1 MAALVGMS
9 RAAWRRQP
17 QGALDVNESNTLAV
31 NLVFAHNTKAF
42 GYDSKARKLCAVV
55 GATWGVEGYQSAGT
69 ESSTYIQSSPVVQ
82 LGALQNS
89 TVFALSR
96 TNASL
101 TTTIPGSAG
110 TIGGSGNAIYC
121 ERGSSG
127 NDIYKLEWIYSGA
140 GELPNTLAAAFVY
153 RNDGGTILQKRIS
166 ANGLNNNTLVASAIV
181 KTGTNH
187 AVYVDGRINSETFG
201 SSSTAFTD
209 ATVESWIGGDKR
221 VSDAFWNGSIPLVA
235 GWSRALLKGELD
247 ELRKNPWQLFK
258 PRRARFF
265 LPPSA
270 TGVPT
275 SLLNQNIAAT
285 SFRSAWTAPI

>member
-1 MAALVGMS
+1 MAALIGMS

-17 QGALDVNESNTLAV
+17 QGAVDVNESNPLAV
-31 NLVFAHNTKAF
+31 NLVFAQNTKAF

-55 GATWGVEGYQSAGT
+55 GAIWGVEGYQSAGT
-69 ESSTYIQSSPVVQ
+69 DSSTYIQSSPVLQ

-96 TNASL
+96 TDAGVTNVTPG
-101 TTTIPGSAG
+101 TTEL
-110 TIGGSGNAIYC
+110 IGGGGNAIYC
-121 ERGSSG
+121 ERGSAG
-127 NDIYKLEWIYSGA
+127 NDIYKLEWIYSGS
-140 GELPNTLAAAFVY
+140 GELPDTLAAAFVY
-153 RNDGGTILQKRIS
+153 RNDGGTLLQKRIS
-166 ANGLNNNTLVASAIV
+166 ATGLNNNTLVASAIV

-187 AVYVDGRINSETFG
+187 AVYVDGRIDSGTFG

-221 VSDAFWNGSIPLVA
+221 VTTSFWNGSIPLVA

-247 ELRKNPWQLFK
+247 ELRRNPWQLFK

-270 TGVPT
+270 PGVPT
-275 SLLNQNIAAT
+275 SLLNRNLAAT
-285 SFRSAWTAPI
+285 SFRSAWTAPA